1 MLDAE
6 MHACSLHFPTIN
18 NPNPNLNGNSSPNPN
33 SNPTQSY
40 LAVSLSLFNQEELEE
55 FNLVEEIGDV
65 EEEVPNF
72 YPNNHCTKQLV

>member
-6 MHACSLHFPTIN
+6 MHACSLRFPTIN
-18 NPNPNLNGNSSPNPN
+18 NPNPNVYVNSSSSPN

-40 LAVSLSLFNQEELEE
+40 LAVSLSLFNQEELED

-65 EEEVPNF
+65 KEEVPNL
-72 YPNNHCTKQLV
+72 YPNNQCTIQSV